1 MHKIEVVDSEVMRDV
16 KHLACNPSLD
26 FAPYTIHQLVGDSRV
41 AAWDI
46 IPLTTKE
53 VAAATKTCKI
63 YGKLFRAVR
72 SGVLDT
78 KDKDISKFNGV
89 FNSLYIDND
98 VIHLGNRI
106 VIPTKF
112 HDRLLT
118 ELHASHI
125 GVVSMKKIV
134 CDIFWWPGI
143 TKHIDDIAA
152 KCAGC
157 RRFKKKP
164 PPNSLSVWPFA
175 RRPMERVHVDFF

>member
-1 MHKIEVVDSEVMRDV
+1 MGDV

-26 FAPYTIHQLVGDSRV
+26 IAPYTIHQLVGDSPV

-53 VAAATKTCKI
+53 VATAMKTDRI

-78 KDKDISKFNGV
+78 KDKDISKFNGI
-89 FNSLYIDND
+89 FDSLYINND
-98 VIHLGNRI
+98 GLHSGNRI
-106 VIPTKF
+106 LITNKF

-118 ELHASHI
+118 ELHCSHI

-134 CDIFWWPGI
+134 RDIFWWPGI
-143 TKHIDDIAA
+143 TKNIGNIAG
-152 KCAGC
+152 KCEGC
-157 RRFKKKP
+157 RKFKKKAP
-164 PPNSLSVWPFA
+164 SNSLSVWPFA
-175 RRPMERVHVDFF
+175 RRPMERVHLDFFNIRVSMYY